1 MMMMVVMVFGVC
13 WLPYQVYFIIGYVYP
28 DIVYSPYIQV
38 SVSKRASAL
47 LLCRHP
53 SLLSQF
59 MMQILLSLLQI
70 AMQFLTTLRGFKNQN
85 QGEGLGNRRKRPLFT
100 TPLKTF

>member
-1 MMMMVVMVFGVC
+1 
-13 WLPYQVYFIIGYVYP
+13 
-28 DIVYSPYIQV
+28 
-38 SVSKRASAL
+38 
-47 LLCRHP
+47 
-53 SLLSQF
+53 